1 MRLSAAI
8 PAAIG
13 VAHGATAI
21 HGPVVEWAGQS
32 TIHPTGDPRGP
43 TYGSEGGGARVLP
56 SAPVQS
62 GYLAV
67 TWLVTE
73 PLCGLPNQATVLL
86 QVEVFT
92 YALPPR
98 AVVAAHHS
106 AGDADH
112 H

>member
-1 MRLSAAI
+1 MRLS
-8 PAAIG
+8 AAIG

-21 HGPVVEWAGQS
+21 HGLVVEWAVQS
-32 TIHPTGDPRGP
+32 TIHPTGDSRGP
-43 TYGSEGGGARVLP
+43 TYGSKGWGARVLL

-62 GYLAV
+62 GYSAV